1 MRSVPSA
8 VSRGLGVL
16 LFFATNVILATES
29 LYNDKQTSSTEL
41 VKLEFYI
48 LLPTDI
54 NTTFLFVSCV
64 INPTF
69 IPFITPTG
77 TFYFFYLRCLTASL
91 QTNLF
96 ILHTQVSGGV
106 TLSLHFRSI
115 STSCSCSTHA
125 SNASPSNFYL
135 KTWYVLDNYSPS

>member
-29 LYNDKQTSSTEL
+29 LYDDKQTSSTEL

-54 NTTFLFVSCV
+54 NTRFLFVCFFFFV
-64 INPTF
+64 INPTL
-69 IPFITPTG
+69 IPFITPTVN
-77 TFYFFYLRCLTASL
+77 FYFLTYAVSQLPCKRTSL
-91 QTNLF
+91 YY
-96 ILHTQVSGGV
+96 ILKSVV
-106 TLSLHFRSI
+106 
-115 STSCSCSTHA
+115 
-125 SNASPSNFYL
+125 
-135 KTWYVLDNYSPS
+135 V

>member
-29 LYNDKQTSSTEL
+29 LYDDKQTSSTEL

-54 NTTFLFVSCV
+54 NTRFLFVCFFFV
-64 INPTF
+64 INPTL
-69 IPFITPTG
+69 IPFITPTVCKCMDM
-77 TFYFFYLRCLTASL
+77 L
-91 QTNLF
+91 
-96 ILHTQVSGGV
+96 
-106 TLSLHFRSI
+106 
-115 STSCSCSTHA
+115 
-125 SNASPSNFYL
+125 
-135 KTWYVLDNYSPS
+135 